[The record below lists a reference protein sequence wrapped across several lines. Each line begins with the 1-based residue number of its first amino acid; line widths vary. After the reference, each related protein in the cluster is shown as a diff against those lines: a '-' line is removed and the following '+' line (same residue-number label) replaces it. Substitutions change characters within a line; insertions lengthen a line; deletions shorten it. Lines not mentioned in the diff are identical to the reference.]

1 MTELSD
7 SPREYTDADFAALI
21 AGLNALDLTRT
32 PSPPVTE
39 PPAYEPPQTPRTP
52 TQTPTRL
59 YEVESPSRNGYTAAW
74 SEASHLTQGVAGARV
89 QAVRLA
95 PSPHPKRR
103 AYTVFYGHRPGV
115 FEHWEVHFYY
125 KPAGAEAQVK
135 GVKGDIYQG
144 YSSRREAEAAYRYAW
159 ERGWTMV
166 RPSSSSN
173 PQPPIPALPESSQ
186 SPVDGIP
193 NPLHGSAASNPR
205 WHVVYAGI
213 NPGVYVSY
221 LECALNTLGLK
232 PSAYQS
238 ANLREEAEQYWV
250 AALANGDVRVLTHT
264 YHVA

>member
-1 MTELSD
+1 MDTLL
-7 SPREYTDADFAALI
+7 P
-21 AGLNALDLTRT
+21 
-32 PSPPVTE
+32 
-39 PPAYEPPQTPRTP
+39 
-52 TQTPTRL
+52 
-59 YEVESPSRNGYTAAW
+59 
-74 SEASHLTQGVAGARV
+74 EASHLTQGVAGARV
-89 QAVRLA
+89 RAVRLA
-95 PSPHPKRR
+95 PSPRSKRG

-115 FEHWEVHFYY
+115 FEHWTG
-125 KPAGAEAQVK
+125 PAGAEAQVK
-135 GVKGDIYQG
+135 GVKGAIYQG
-144 YSSRREAEAAYRYAW
+144 YSSQREAEAAYRYAW

-173 PQPPIPALPESSQ
+173 PQPPIPALPEPSQ

-213 NPGVYVSY
+213 NPGIYASY

-232 PSAYQS
+232 SSAYQS
-238 ANLREEAEQYWV
+238 ADSRKEAEQYWV